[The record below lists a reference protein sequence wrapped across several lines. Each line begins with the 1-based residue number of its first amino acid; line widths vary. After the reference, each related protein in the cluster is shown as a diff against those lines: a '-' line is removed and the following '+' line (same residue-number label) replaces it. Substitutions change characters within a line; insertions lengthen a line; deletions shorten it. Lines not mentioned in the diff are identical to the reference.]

1 MLGFAET
8 LGATLGSF
16 LVPAFV
22 GLLIISAAAHY
33 LKSRYLAAF
42 AIGLYLW
49 FFSDTI
55 GDASFLGAN
64 QGFAGGAAHLA
75 LWVTFAIGFLAVL
88 SFDRNMFAEGH
99 KGEGLG
105 FGIPLLMAVAIGLH
119 GFGEGAAV
127 GATAA
132 ATDSTN
138 LLEAFG
144 GLSAASSFII
154 HKGIEPVMIGA
165 AYWVY
170 ARDHATN
177 VTGRLKDF
185 SVLTLAFSL
194 PGIIG
199 AASFYYVVQ
208 AISGIDL
215 TYAFALGL
223 GTSIYAALRLARPL
237 FQGSGSNS
245 ESVRTAFLILLG
257 LACLYLAALLHA

>member
-1 MLGFAET
+1 VLGFAET

-16 LVPAFV
+16 LVPAFA
-22 GLLIISAAAHY
+22 GLLIISAAARY
-33 LKSRYLAAF
+33 LKPRYLAAF

-55 GDASFLGAN
+55 GDASFLGAS
-64 QGFAGGAAHLA
+64 QGFAGGALQLA
-75 LWVTFAIGFLAVL
+75 LWVTFAIGLLAVL
-88 SFDRNMFAEGH
+88 SFDRNMFAEGQI
-99 KGEGLG
+99 GEVLG
-105 FGIPLLMAVAIGLH
+105 FGIPLLMAVAIGVH

-132 ATDSTN
+132 ATHSAN
-138 LLEAFG
+138 HLEAFG
-144 GLSAASSFII
+144 GVSAASSFVV
-154 HKGIEPVMIGA
+154 HKALEPMIIGA

-177 VTGRLKDF
+177 MTGRLKDF
-185 SVLTLAFSL
+185 SLLTLAFSL

-199 AASFYYVVQ
+199 AATLYYLVQ

-223 GTSIYAALRLARPL
+223 GTSIYAALRLSRPL
-237 FQGSGSNS
+237 FKDSGSNS
-245 ESVRTAFLILLG
+245 ESFRTALLILLG
-257 LACLYLAALLHA
+257 FACLYLAALLHA

>member
-1 MLGFAET
+1 VLGFAET
-8 LGATLGSF
+8 LGATMGSF

-22 GLLIISAAAHY
+22 GLLIISAAARY

-55 GDASFLGAN
+55 GEASFLGAN
-64 QGFAGGAAHLA
+64 QGFAGGAVHLA
-75 LWVTFAIGFLAVL
+75 LWVSFAIGLLVL
-88 SFDRNMFAEGH
+88 LSSDRNMFAEGH
-99 KGEGLG
+99 RGEGLG
-105 FGIPLLMAVAIGLH
+105 FGIPLLVAVAIGVH
-119 GFGEGAAV
+119 GFGEGAAI

-132 ATDSTN
+132 ATDSTS

-144 GLSAASSFII
+144 GLSAASAFVL
-154 HKGIEPVMIGA
+154 HKGLEPMMIGA

-170 ARDHATN
+170 ARDHATDI
-177 VTGRLKDF
+177 TGRLMDF
-185 SVLTLAFSL
+185 LVLTLAFSL

-199 AASFYYVVQ
+199 VATLYYLLQV
-208 AISGIDL
+208 ISGIDL

-245 ESVRTAFLILLG
+245 ESLRTAFLILLG
-257 LACLYLAALLHA
+257 FACLYLAASLHV